1 MLVNYFATKLEAEAG
16 EQLDALI
23 LDIAKDVK
31 QVKDLVVGRY
41 MIDYNEVEGL
51 VFDGFPDVRFYPKAN
66 KTGEQLPM
74 DESDEV
80 GAQGKLIYTKDG
92 IMKYLKEN
100 SSAF

>member
-41 MIDYNEVEGL
+41 MIDYNEVE
-51 VFDGFPDVRFYPKAN
+51 P
-66 KTGEQLPM
+66 
-74 DESDEV
+74 
-80 GAQGKLIYTKDG
+80 QGK
-92 IMKYLKEN
+92 
-100 SSAF
+100 A